1 MKYYAVKKETY
12 KNNSKR
18 IFETEIYRVL
28 YKTYED
34 AVRAALNFADKDVTL
49 LGHTPE
55 EKVGSWF
62 TSTYSTCAVKCGK
75 TKTTYHYKWEVIEFI
90 G

>member
-28 YKTYED
+28 YKTIED
-34 AVRAALNFADKDVTL
+34 AVRAALKYADKDATVF
-49 LGHTPE
+49 GHTPE
-55 EKVGSWF
+55 GKVGSWF
-62 TSTYSTCAVKCGK
+62 TSTYAVKCGK

>member
-28 YKTYED
+28 YKTSED
-34 AVRAALNFADKDVTL
+34 AVRAALKYADKDVTVF
-49 LGHTPE
+49 GHIPE
-55 EKVGSWF
+55 GKVGSWF
-62 TSTYSTCAVKCGK
+62 TSTYAVKCGK
-75 TKTTYHYKWEVIEFI
+75 TKTIYHYKWEVIEFI